1 MCAVQTAKE
10 LPEAVVAAWERI
22 DADFDDH
29 LQAIRRY
36 LRQPSVS
43 GTGEGME
50 AAAEATA
57 ELVETAGGRA
67 EIVPTA
73 GHAAITGNI
82 EGDGRSLLRY
92 GMYDVQP
99 AEEPDWTSPPFA
111 AEIRDLPGL
120 GRCVVSRGAA
130 NSKGALASFFLA
142 VKSLRAVADM
152 PVTVKLLLDGEEE
165 LGSPN
170 LPAVVDD
177 HRAKLDA
184 DAAFDLDLSA
194 DQSDRPEVHLGCK
207 GILSIKLTCR
217 GGEWGGPMHR
227 ALHSSLGAVVA
238 SPTWALTRALA
249 ALIGPGDKPRIPGVE
264 DGRVQPED
272 EEWIRALTKD
282 FDPRAFLN
290 EYELQRYKSEGMD
303 PEALVHALIY
313 APALNVNGMASG
325 YPAGG
330 KTIIPHEASAIL
342 DLRLPYGADHEE
354 VMRATRALVADAAP
368 EVVVEFP
375 EFCPPART
383 SASSPVAQAMI
394 QSLKDAGPE
403 PRVWPNA
410 PWWAPYFLFEENIGL
425 PFAIGGAGHG
435 GRAHAADEYAT
446 VAGLRAHMK
455 HSVAFLYRVAAELD
469 A

>member
-165 LGSPN
+165 LGS
-170 LPAVVDD
+170 
-177 HRAKLDA
+177 
-184 DAAFDLDLSA
+184 
-194 DQSDRPEVHLGCK
+194 
-207 GILSIKLTCR
+207 
-217 GGEWGGPMHR
+217 
-227 ALHSSLGAVVA
+227 
-238 SPTWALTRALA
+238 
-249 ALIGPGDKPRIPGVE
+249 
-264 DGRVQPED
+264 
-272 EEWIRALTKD
+272 
-282 FDPRAFLN
+282 
-290 EYELQRYKSEGMD
+290 
-303 PEALVHALIY
+303 
-313 APALNVNGMASG
+313 
-325 YPAGG
+325 
-330 KTIIPHEASAIL
+330 
-342 DLRLPYGADHEE
+342 
-354 VMRATRALVADAAP
+354 
-368 EVVVEFP
+368 
-375 EFCPPART
+375 
-383 SASSPVAQAMI
+383 
-394 QSLKDAGPE
+394 
-403 PRVWPNA
+403 
-410 PWWAPYFLFEENIGL
+410 
-425 PFAIGGAGHG
+425 
-435 GRAHAADEYAT
+435 
-446 VAGLRAHMK
+446 
-455 HSVAFLYRVAAELD
+455 
-469 A
+469 